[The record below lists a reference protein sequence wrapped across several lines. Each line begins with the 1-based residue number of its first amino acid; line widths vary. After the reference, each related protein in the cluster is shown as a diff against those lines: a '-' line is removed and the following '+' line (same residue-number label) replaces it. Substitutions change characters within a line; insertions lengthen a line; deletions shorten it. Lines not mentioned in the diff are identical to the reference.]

1 MPGRAGGVAPG
12 GRTAT
17 HTESTPYLRRT
28 CSGRR
33 MAQTGASRGK
43 DHEGAADRRIGKS
56 WADPRT
62 NRAEPPHP
70 FWALISRRQRPG
82 AISSSPCHPGLEVRV
97 HLPPAERVTQTRSIP
112 TDLEGL
118 ASVWRSLPVGAPL
131 TVRRRPLT
139 GASVVLAPTCAGE
152 CAWQIKRASSRRA
165 RRRADRLGRQ
175 GGMRQPV
182 GAVPSVPAIFPA
194 SAWKQGP
201 TITVSP
207 TTVTS
212 HCWVG
217 IGSAA
222 RRRRRAVD
230 QICSGRSP

>member
-1 MPGRAGGVAPG
+1 MKVLLTGG
-12 GRTAT
+12 
-17 HTESTPYLRRT
+17 
-28 CSGRR
+28 SGNLG
-33 MAQTGASRGK
+33 QTL
-43 DHEGAADRRIGKS
+43 EQIEPNRRIHSGPLS
-56 WADPRT
+56 LAANGP
-62 NRAEPPHP
+62 APFPAHP
-70 FWALISRRQRPG
+70 VIRDSKFESISLQR
-82 AISSSPCHPGLEVRV
+82 
-97 HLPPAERVTQTRSIP
+97 RVTQIRSIP

-118 ASVWRSLPVGAPL
+118 ASAWRSLPVGAPL